1 MALSD
6 LIQEVIASALTDYS
20 QVEVVRLSYSK
31 FPEDLNITYQLEDM
45 TTLTDESGEYIVRN
59 VPMKVSDESQDELVS
74 NKRSLTIQGLNDIVA
89 YYEDFTDQESMERI
103 KCDFFVYL
111 IDRKGNIT
119 GLQEHY
125 VYYVLDIN
133 YSQRSNSATLEI
145 STSPT
150 NQSETGIKFTSSR
163 FPSLKG
169 FE

>member
-31 FPEDLNITYQLEDM
+31 FPEDLNITYQLEDGA
-45 TTLTDESGEYIVRN
+45 TLTDSSGTYVVRN
-59 VPMKVSDESQDELVS
+59 VPMQISDESQDELVS
-74 NKRSLTIQGLNDIVA
+74 NTRTLTIQGLNDIVA
-89 YYEDFTDQESMERI
+89 SYEDLTDNSSQERI
-103 KCDFFVYL
+103 KCQVFLYL
-111 IDRKGNIT
+111 IDRKGNVT
-119 GLQEHY
+119 GIQESY
-125 VYYVLDIN
+125 TYYVLGID
-133 YSQRSNSATLEI
+133 YSQRSNSATLSI

-163 FPSLKG
+163 FESLRG